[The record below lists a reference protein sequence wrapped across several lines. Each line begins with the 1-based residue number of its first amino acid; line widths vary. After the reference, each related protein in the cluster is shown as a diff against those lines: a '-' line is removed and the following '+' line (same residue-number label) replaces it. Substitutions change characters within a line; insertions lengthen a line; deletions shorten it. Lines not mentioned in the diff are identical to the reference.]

1 MYDTLIIGAGLSG
14 LAAGIRLAH
23 YDQRV
28 CILERHTTIG
38 GLNSFYRQGGRHF
51 DVGLHAITNYAP
63 KGVRRGPLARML
75 RQLRFT
81 WDELALAPQIGSMIS
96 FPGVSLRFSND
107 FALFQAEVNR
117 HFPRQKDNFQRL
129 VNQLADYDHVDEA
142 HTKASA
148 REVVSNY
155 ISDPLLVEMVFCP
168 LLFYGSAKQ
177 RDVDF
182 QQFSILF
189 RSIFQEG
196 FARPYN
202 GIRLILKNLVRK
214 FKQLGGELRLRSG
227 VSRIISRDGV
237 AEKVVLDDGTEIGA
251 RRILSSAG
259 LHETLRLCTEGQAP
273 DPQTA
278 GQISFIESIS
288 VLNAQPRSL
297 GLDRTIIFFNDSE
310 AFQYDKPDE
319 LADVRSGVICCPNN
333 YHYDTPLNDSMVR
346 ITALANYDRWAA
358 LDPEAYQLAKLRWYD
373 RTVASAVRYV
383 PDFRSAVIDT
393 DMFTPLT
400 IRRFTGHENGAV
412 YGSPEKRYDG
422 TTHLKNLFLCGT
434 DQGFVGIIGSILSG
448 ITIANRYFLQG
459 TGE

>member
-28 CILERHTTIG
+28 CILERHSTIG

-96 FPGVSLRFSND
+96 FPGVSLRFTND
-107 FALFQAEVNR
+107 FALFQSEVNR

-129 VNQLADYDHVDEA
+129 VNQLADYDHVNEA
-142 HTKASA
+142 HTKTSA
-148 REVVSNY
+148 REVVRSY
-155 ISDPLLVEMVFCP
+155 ITDPLLVEMLFCP

-202 GIRLILKNLVRK
+202 GIRMILTNLVRK
-214 FKQLGGELRLRSG
+214 FKQLGGELRLRTG
-227 VSRIISRDGV
+227 VNRIISRQGM
-237 AEKVVLDDGTEIGA
+237 AEKVILDDGTELTA

-259 LHETLRLCTEGQAP
+259 LHETLRLCADGQVP

-297 GLDRTIIFFNDSE
+297 GLDRTIVFFNDSE

-319 LADVRSGVICCPNN
+319 LADVHSGVICCPNN
-333 YHYDTPLNDSMVR
+333 YYYDTPLSDNIVR

-358 LDPEAYQLAKLRWYD
+358 LSPEAYQLAKLRWYD

-412 YGSPEKRYDG
+412 YGSPDKRYDG

-434 DQGFVGIIGSILSG
+434 DQGFVGIIGAILSG
-448 ITIANRYFLQG
+448 ITIANRHFLQG
-459 TGE
+459 AAE

>member
-28 CILERHTTIG
+28 CILERHSTIG

-96 FPGVSLRFSND
+96 FPGVSLRFTND
-107 FALFQAEVNR
+107 FALFQSEVNR

-129 VNQLADYDHVDEA
+129 VNQLADYDHVNEA
-142 HTKASA
+142 HTKTSA
-148 REVVSNY
+148 REVVRSY
-155 ISDPLLVEMVFCP
+155 ITDPLLVEMLFCP

-202 GIRLILKNLVRK
+202 GIRMILTNLVRK
-214 FKQLGGELRLRSG
+214 FKQLGGELRLRTG
-227 VSRIISRDGV
+227 VNRIISRQGM
-237 AEKVVLDDGTEIGA
+237 AEKVLLDDGTELTA

-259 LHETLRLCTEGQAP
+259 LHETLRLCADGQVP

-297 GLDRTIIFFNDSE
+297 GLDRTIVFFNDSE

-319 LADVRSGVICCPNN
+319 LADVHSGVICCPNN
-333 YHYDTPLNDSMVR
+333 YYYDTPLSDNIVR

-358 LDPEAYQLAKLRWYD
+358 LSPEAYQLAKLRWYD

-383 PDFRSAVIDT
+383 PDFRSAVIAT
-393 DMFTPLT
+393 ALFTPLP

-412 YGSPEKRYDG
+412 YGSPDKRYDG

-434 DQGFVGIIGSILSG
+434 DQGFVGIIGAILSG
-448 ITIANRYFLQG
+448 ITIANRHFLQG
-459 TGE
+459 AAE

>member
-28 CILERHTTIG
+28 CILERHSTIG

-96 FPGVSLRFSND
+96 FPGVSLRFTND
-107 FALFQAEVNR
+107 FALFQSEVNR

-129 VNQLADYDHVDEA
+129 VNQLADYDHVNEA
-142 HTKASA
+142 HTKTSA
-148 REVVSNY
+148 REVVRSY
-155 ISDPLLVEMVFCP
+155 ITDPLLVEMLFCP

-196 FARPYN
+196 VARPYN
-202 GIRLILKNLVRK
+202 GIRMILTNLVRK
-214 FKQLGGELRLRSG
+214 FKQLGGELRLRTG
-227 VSRIISRDGV
+227 VNRIISRQGM
-237 AEKVVLDDGTEIGA
+237 AEKVILDDGTELTA

-259 LHETLRLCTEGQAP
+259 LHETLRLCADGQVP

-297 GLDRTIIFFNDSE
+297 GLDRTIVFFNDSE

-319 LADVRSGVICCPNN
+319 LADVHSGVICCPNN
-333 YHYDTPLNDSMVR
+333 YYYDTPLSDNIVR

-358 LDPEAYQLAKLRWYD
+358 LSPEAYQLAKLRWYD

-412 YGSPEKRYDG
+412 YGSPDKRYDG

-434 DQGFVGIIGSILSG
+434 DQGFVGIIGAILSG
-448 ITIANRYFLQG
+448 ITIANRHFLQG
-459 TGE
+459 AAE